1 MHRIL
6 AGIPL
11 QVHGKNISMNKPK
24 VLFVYDHARPEYW
37 CDGLYMALQELEKD
51 FEIIK
56 YNLAM
61 EEAPPTVSQD
71 FTLGWGAFNSPVDIF
86 MQYDLNREDKKGLCI
101 AGNTFPPTGANNY
114 DVLYYETKWYRP
126 QISFHK
132 NIVHAFGINSD
143 LFFQS
148 DLLSPIIWDYIGVG
162 SLADW
167 KRWDKMKDKKGTRLV
182 VGEYQKGN
190 EQESGRIALD
200 LLKSGVMV
208 SDMVSPFDLSNLYNW
223 SRTLY
228 MPSDVNGGGE
238 RAVLEARACGLNV
251 EIEDDN
257 PKLKEVL
264 QWDPIPDYKW
274 YASQLKK
281 GILSCL

>member
-1 MHRIL
+1 
-6 AGIPL
+6 
-11 QVHGKNISMNKPK
+11 MNKPK
-24 VLFVYDHARPEYW
+24 VLFIYDHTRPEYW

-51 FEIIK
+51 FEITK
-56 YNLAM
+56 HNLQDDL
-61 EEAPPTVSQD
+61 PPHGPYD
-71 FTLGWGAFNSPVDIF
+71 FYLGWGAFNSSVDNFLRIP
-86 MQYDLNREDKKGLCI
+86 NKGAVKTGLCI
-101 AGNTFPPTGANNY
+101 AGNTFPPVGANNY
-114 DVLYYETKWYRP
+114 SVLFYETKWYRP

-238 RAVLEARACGLNV
+238 RAVLEARACGLTV

-274 YASQLKK
+274 YASQLKR
-281 GILSCL
+281 GILSVI